1 MSASDNSPPRWRP
14 LDGIL
19 LLNKAVGIS
28 SNHALQ
34 QARRLFQAKKAGH
47 TGTLDPLAS
56 GMLIVCFGQA
66 TKFAHYLLDADKTYR
81 VTAQLGVTTD
91 TLDADGQIIETRST
105 DHLTEPMIQS
115 ALLAFEGSIEQ
126 VPPMYSALKHQ
137 GKPLYVLAR
146 AGQAVAR
153 KKRTVTLH
161 AITDI
166 RWEPTQTLHFTV
178 RCSKGT
184 YIRTLVDDLGRELG
198 CGAHVTALHRLSIS
212 QFEAAGMQTLT
223 KLSSQQAAGQERLL
237 SQLLPVHEPLVHL
250 PALRLHAAAAQ
261 AIAQGQIVA
270 WPESPEL
277 GLVTLWSEQAVFL
290 GLGCCQAGQ
299 LRAKR
304 LMASAQ
310 TVP

>member
-115 ALLAFEGSIEQ
+115 ALLAFEGTIEQ

-198 CGAHVTALHRLSIS
+198 CGAHVTALHRLSIG

-223 KLSSQQAAGQERLL
+223 ELSSQQAAGQKRLL

-250 PALRLHAAAAQ
+250 PALQLHAAAAQ
-261 AIAQGQIVA
+261 AIGQGQTVA
-270 WPESPEL
+270 WPDSPEL